1 MKSPAITTGA
11 PSSITSTTGDIT
23 LTNPGNSFFGA
34 TTLSGQ
40 DVSVAAAGNLE
51 ALLAA
56 TGNASVTAAGNLI
69 VGGTAVNL
77 ATNSGG
83 TTSFGVT
90 TLTGG
95 LNTTSVGDITQ
106 TGAITTGAPSSITS
120 TTGDITLTGHQVQQ
134 NGVAL
139 ASTSVDTRGTI
150 HLLNSAT
157 DTTGSAS
164 VKVQKRQMENVA
176 KLITN
181 AGTKKIGYLEPA
193 AYERTVKVL
202 LAGGSDPVIKKDPG
216 KAAYSHAIYEA
227 AQK

>member
-1 MKSPAITTGA
+1 MPRSSAAGNLTVGGSAVNLTTSSGGSTSFGTTTLTGALTTTSVGDITQTGAITTGA

-34 TTLSGQ
+34 TALSGV
-40 DVSVAAAGNLE
+40 DVSVAATGNLE
-51 ALLAA
+51 ALIAA

-120 TTGDITLTGHQVQQ
+120 TTGDITLTNPNNSFFGATTLV
-134 NGVAL
+134 G
-139 ASTSVDTRGTI
+139 ASMWPLR
-150 HLLNSAT
+150 L
-157 DTTGSAS
+157 
-164 VKVQKRQMENVA
+164 R
-176 KLITN
+176 
-181 AGTKKIGYLEPA
+181 
-193 AYERTVKVL
+193 
-202 LAGGSDPVIKKDPG
+202 VI
-216 KAAYSHAIYEA
+216 
-227 AQK
+227 